1 MVANSRILFL
11 SHSSSLQGAE
21 RCLLDLV
28 THLDRQRFQPLVVLP
43 WRGPLEEKLKQ
54 AGVPYTVRLML
65 RWIPS
70 PHQASWNY
78 LWTWFSGLRA
88 RLWSLLCLIERENID
103 LIYTNTS
110 TLLEGALAARR
121 ARLPHVWHIHEHL
134 RGNADLHCFIPP
146 FWIDKLTL
154 ALSTRIVAPSH
165 ALAQARFAN
174 AAKVCV
180 VPNGIDLNAFHNG
193 DGQRLRQEL
202 GISSK
207 APVIAFIGAISHNKD
222 PLTFIR
228 AAAIVHRRFPDAHFL
243 LAGTVADPELERQ
256 ARALVQTEGLKV
268 HFLGYRHD
276 VADLLAAAT
285 VHVSTSIQEVHPRNL
300 IEAMSAARPIIAT
313 HWPGAEEAV
322 INNETGFLAPP
333 GDHET
338 VASVISTLLENPD
351 TARKMGEA
359 GRNRAYACF
368 SVQAYADKIGQILE
382 EVLRQ

>member
-11 SHSSSLQGAE
+11 SHSSSLDGAE

-28 THLDRQRFQPLVVLP
+28 AHLDRRRFEPLVVLP
-43 WRGPLEEKLKQ
+43 WRGPMEEKLKQ
-54 AGVPYTVRLML
+54 ASIPYAIRFLS

-70 PHQASWNY
+70 RRNTSWHY
-78 LWTWFSGLRA
+78 PLRWFSGLRA
-88 RLWSLLCLIERENID
+88 RLWSLLALIERENID
-103 LIYTNTS
+103 LVYTNTS

-121 ARLPHVWHIHEHL
+121 ARLPHIWHIHEHL

-154 ALSTRIVAPSH
+154 ALSTRIITPSG
-165 ALAQARFAN
+165 AVAQARFAN

-180 VPNGIDLNAFHNG
+180 VPNGIDFNAFHNG

-202 GISSK
+202 GISSQ
-207 APVIAFIGAISHNKD
+207 APVITFIGAISRTKD
-222 PLTFIR
+222 PISFIR
-228 AAAIVHRRFPDAHFL
+228 AAAIVQRRFPNAHFL
-243 LAGTVADPELERQ
+243 VAGTVADPELERQ

-285 VHVSTSIQEVHPRNL
+285 VHVSTSTQESFGRTL
-300 IEAMSAARPIIAT
+300 IEAMAAGTPVVAT
-313 HWPGAEEAV
+313 RCGGPEEV
-322 INNETGFLAPP
+322 VVDGQTGFIVPP
-333 GDHET
+333 GDHEA
-338 VASVISTLLENPD
+338 VASAISTLLENPD

-368 SVQAYADKIGQILE
+368 SVQAYADKIS
-382 EVLRQ
+382 EVLDEVLQ

>member
-1 MVANSRILFL
+1 MIKKLLFL
-11 SHSSSLQGAE
+11 SHSSSLHGAE

-28 THLDRQRFQPLVVLP
+28 THLDRRRFEPLVVLP
-43 WRGPLEEKLKQ
+43 RRGPLEERLSKANVAYVIRHLKL
-54 AGVPYTVRLML
+54 
-65 RWIPS
+65 WIPS
-70 PHQASWNY
+70 TNHQQSPHPFAW
-78 LWTWFSGLRA
+78 LSGLRA
-88 RLWSLLCLIERENID
+88 RLWSLLTLIERENID

-134 RGNADLHCFIPP
+134 RGNADLHCPIPP

-202 GISSK
+202 GISSQ
-207 APVIAFIGAISHNKD
+207 APVITFVGAISHNKD

-228 AAAIVHRRFPDAHFL
+228 AAAIVHRRFPNAHFL

-285 VHVSTSIQEVHPRNL
+285 VYVSTSTQESFGRTLV
-300 IEAMSAARPIIAT
+300 EAMASGTPVVAT
-313 HWPGAEEAV
+313 RCGGPEEVVVDGQTGFIVSPSDHEAV
-322 INNETGFLAPP
+322 
-333 GDHET
+333 
-338 VASVISTLLENPD
+338 ASAISTLLENPD